1 MLVLTRSHGG
11 KIMIGGEIE
20 ITMVSV
26 AGQQVSI
33 GIEAPKNIQVHR
45 EEIYRRIQEGHPRP
59 KKD

>member
-45 EEIYRRIQEGHPRP
+45 EEIYRRIQEGEPRA
-59 KKD
+59 KRG